1 MDSFSQTP
9 LLFLWSA
16 AAGADLSLLAL
27 HLAEPSVCVVEDLFP
42 KLKYVFLLI
51 LEIESFY
58 G

>member
-9 LLFLWSA
+9 LLFLWSLA

-42 KLKYVFLLI
+42 KLKYVHVI
-51 LEIESFY
+51 S
-58 G
+58 